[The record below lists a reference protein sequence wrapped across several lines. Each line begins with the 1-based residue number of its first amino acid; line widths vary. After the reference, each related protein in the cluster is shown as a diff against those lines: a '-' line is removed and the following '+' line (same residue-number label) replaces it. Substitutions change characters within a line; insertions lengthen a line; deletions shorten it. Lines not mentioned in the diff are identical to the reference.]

1 MAEVINVEVGTS
13 NVKAA
18 PGTAGLNTQVPGQ
31 SVTVSAAGDAAGM
44 GAGQFIET
52 DIDEEL
58 FKFKSDDTPLMD
70 LMLKARKVNVTSPI
84 VDHYMLDEQRCN
96 LTTSQKVAAATGLT
110 TELPL
115 ASEDQSL
122 PQAYDTIIVR
132 GVDGYDKAGV
142 KTPGKDLMLFVVG
155 TNDSTNNPIVR
166 AINGTK
172 TSASEQYSKVP
183 EIPAGT
189 KLVILANALYETQKE
204 VAPDLIIPQP
214 TELYLQKRG
223 MNQVVSDY
231 FDAQKKRIPFTQ
243 ALIAEQAIKNFK
255 TKGNRSL
262 WISQNGVLD
271 VKTKLGFQK
280 VYTTLGIRWQFKK
293 ELQHS
298 GKWTVEQLIGLA
310 KMYYTGEDVPKTGIL
325 LCGKNF
331 LESIQCID
339 YSKHPEIQITKAE
352 NPVGW
357 KVTKISTVFGDFDI
371 KREPTLDRLGYSN
384 SAAIIGEDRLVHYVY
399 KNESSFDERVE
410 GEEAKRSG
418 VLVWDGLGLKGSCH
432 IWIDGEGEGSNAGA
446 LNFVMWDKETAP
458 DVTAYTA
465 VDSPIYYLLND
476 VEEISSG
483 AKAGEMW
490 YYDHTTA
497 AWKEYKGTITAQ

>member
-1 MAEVINVEVGTS
+1 MAEVVNVGTS
-13 NVKAA
+13 DVKAA

-31 SVTVSAAGDAAGM
+31 SVTVSAAADAAGM

-70 LMLKARKVNVTSPI
+70 LMLKAKKVNVTSPI
-84 VDHYMLDEQRCN
+84 VEHYMIDEQRCN
-96 LTTSQKVAAATGLT
+96 ITTSAKLAAATGLT
-110 TELPL
+110 AILPL
-115 ASEDQSL
+115 SAEDQPL

-132 GVDGYDKAGV
+132 NVDGYDKAGT

-155 TNDSTNNPIVR
+155 TDDATGNPIVR

-172 TSASEQYSKVP
+172 AAATDQYSKVP

-189 KLVILANALYETQKE
+189 KMVILANALYETQKE
-204 VAPDLIIPQP
+204 VAPDLIVPQP
-214 TELYLQKRG
+214 TLIYLQKRG

-255 TKGNRSL
+255 VKGNRSL

-271 VKTKLGFQK
+271 IKTEKLGFQK
-280 VYTTLGIRWQFKK
+280 AYTTLGVRWQFKK

-339 YSKHPEIQITKAE
+339 YTKHPEIQITHSV

-357 KVTKISTVFGDFDI
+357 SVTKITTVFGEFDV

-399 KNESSFDERVE
+399 RNESSFDERVE

-446 LNFVMWDKETAP
+446 TNFVMWDKTTAP
-458 DVTAYTA
+458 DVTAYTS
-465 VDSPIYYLLND
+465 VDSPVYYLLQD
-476 VEEISSG
+476 VEAISAG
-483 AKAGEMW
+483 ARAGEMW

-497 AWKEYKGTITAQ
+497 TWKEYKGTVMAQ